1 LKGLSS
7 SELIIM
13 SRVPEPYYLAFI
25 DEVGDPGL
33 KGVRPIDP
41 SGRTEWLCLGA
52 VVVRASRDADIV
64 PWSDRSSM
72 KPAFALGRISISEIC
87 RIFESRSSAQPL
99 QSCRYGLL
107 SWRQTKRTCDNIEM
121 HERNVFGHSNGSI
134 ITACAYR
141 RSLTVVERLS
151 RRHFTTTRT
160 RPLPPHP
167 SHFGG

>member
-1 LKGLSS
+1 MKGLSS

-33 KGVRPIDP
+33 KGVRPIYP

-72 KPAFALGRISISEIC
+72 KPAFALGRISIPEIC
-87 RIFESRSSAQPL
+87 RIFKSLSSALPIRAFVPV
-99 QSCRYGLL
+99 SNKKNM
-107 SWRQTKRTCDNIEM
+107 RQY
-121 HERNVFGHSNGSI
+121 RNARAEHVRSQQCSI
-134 ITACAYR
+134 ITACANR
-141 RSLTVVERLS
+141 RSVTVVERLS
-151 RRHFTTTRT
+151 R
-160 RPLPPHP
+160 
-167 SHFGG
+167 SH